1 VLPLP
6 DAGGPRPLIA
16 TNGKTLARTPFFDD
30 LKRQLVQLPELRLV
44 IIDPLQAFVL
54 ADVNADPAAAQF
66 L

>member
-1 VLPLP
+1 
-6 DAGGPRPLIA
+6 LIA

>member
-1 VLPLP
+1 MLPLP